1 MSEYTINYRVRGR
14 AEMYVGSGRGNTPEE
29 ALQDFMKWATEED
42 IEEIVSIEFYK
53 EVHSHV

>member
-14 AEMYVGSGRGNTPEE
+14 AEMYVGNGRGNTPEE